1 MQEKHMEFIVMC
13 VGVGGTGGN
22 FIKEFTRYATY
33 FHKENVSIK
42 IVLIDGDKVE
52 KKNEERQP
60 FIDDDI
66 EQFKSVVLAS
76 ALKDSFGYEEITAYP
91 VYIDEV
97 SDLDHIYSN
106 VRKFSNYKTGYERG
120 MSIPVLIGAVDNH
133 RARQVMEEWFYRK
146 DNVFYFDSANEYT
159 VGELVLSARMN
170 GELVAPPRSFYFPD
184 VLTDTSPSAKELS
197 CGVVNVSSPQ
207 HLATNLFASVLLMSA
222 VSNLL
227 SDNTF
232 EGGITYFSR
241 DSLYSKFYSYES
253 VAKQRGGVQNAEKE
267 S

>member
-1 MQEKHMEFIVMC
+1 MQNKHMEFIVMC

-33 FHKENVSIK
+33 FHKEDVSIK

-76 ALKDSFGYEEITAYP
+76 ALKDNFGYEEITAYP
-91 VYIDEV
+91 MYIDEV
-97 SDLDHIYSN
+97 SDLDKIYSSMC
-106 VRKFSNYKTGYERG
+106 RFLNYRTEYERG
-120 MSIPVLIGAVDNH
+120 MTIPILIGAVDNH
-133 RARQVMEEWFYRK
+133 RARQVMEEWFGKK
-146 DNVFYFDSANEYT
+146 DNIFYFDSANEYA
-159 VGELVLSARMN
+159 VGELVLSARVN
-170 GELVAPPRSFYFPD
+170 GELVAPPRSYYYPD
-184 VLTDTSPSAKELS
+184 VLTDASPSAKELS

-227 SDNTF
+227 SDNAF

-253 VAKQRGGVQNAEKE
+253 IEKQRGGVHDAKKE